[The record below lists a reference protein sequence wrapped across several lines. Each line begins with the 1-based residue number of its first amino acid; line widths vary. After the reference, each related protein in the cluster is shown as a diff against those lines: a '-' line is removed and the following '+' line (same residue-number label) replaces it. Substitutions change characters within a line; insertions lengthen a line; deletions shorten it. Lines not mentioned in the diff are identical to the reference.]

1 MSQWH
6 FWHFSFL
13 SNYWTSVIWP
23 DIWHTEINF
32 LYWKVVC
39 SHSFLICLDNVR
51 IKYGFLSLLLLRFAP
66 VFWRSDM
73 WLTDTKREDLD
84 RLIKWTPWYSTSCNS
99 QSQFS
104 TTTIKI
110 ALKSGCLSIFQ
121 HSDKSWEVELVNN
134 ARDEGAPSIILCQ
147 KGSKFKYRAVM
158 GRFHTGIS
166 DRWIN
171 I

>member
-1 MSQWH
+1 MFYLFDRKYYIDLFVSQWH

-32 LYWKVVC
+32 LHWKVVC
-39 SHSFLICLDNVR
+39 SHSFLICLDSVR
-51 IKYGFLSLLLLRFAP
+51 IKYGFLSLSLLLGYYSCSTP

-104 TTTIKI
+104 TATIKI
-110 ALKSGCLSIFQ
+110 ALKSTAAYFAAASI
-121 HSDKSWEVELVNN
+121 SYI
-134 ARDEGAPSIILCQ
+134 AATAA
-147 KGSKFKYRAVM
+147 AVADH
-158 GRFHTGIS
+158 GDHIGVA
-166 DRWIN
+166 
-171 I
+171 